1 MTLYL
6 VVEAW
11 RFDTPKRLCLRMLTN
26 IGTDSLLG
34 AAPPQCGT
42 CSGP

>member
-11 RFDTPKRLCLRMLTN
+11 RFDTPRRLWLRMLTN
-26 IGTDSLLG
+26 IGTDALLG
-34 AAPPQCGT
+34 AVPIVGDQ
-42 CSGP
+42 